1 MSSLGRVQKQHPQ
14 IAAWP
19 ELPTWCPIAAP
30 STHTRTTCF
39 LNPYRP
45 FLYLAKLSKNGLF
58 TANICLYVVVDSP
71 SSWSETS
78 PTQSEHDTI
87 NFIRK
92 LLNWLLNDIVC

>member
-1 MSSLGRVQKQHPQ
+1 
-14 IAAWP
+14 
-19 ELPTWCPIAAP
+19 
-30 STHTRTTCF
+30 
-39 LNPYRP
+39 
-45 FLYLAKLSKNGLF
+45 
-58 TANICLYVVVDSP
+58 LYVVVDSP